1 MEKDAGPPIRRDA
14 EPDVAKRAWL
24 RPLGLFV
31 MTLALSVS
39 SAGILVAIPFLTLA
53 MVFGLRS
60 FNAVVAAVLAAL
72 VSFGSVAGGG
82 TWYLERGWT
91 MVLAGWFVVVTMRWP
106 TAHFFPRAL
115 GAVLATALV
124 VPVLLVF
131 QPGSWSTIDWI
142 VSEGVMRSVS
152 VAFDVFMEL
161 SPEGAV
167 PTAVVDTVFETAA
180 QQGRIFPALLGL
192 SSLTGLGVA
201 WWGYVRLAWGS
212 DQSVA
217 PLRDFRFHD
226 DLVWLLLAGLALI
239 VFGLGEG
246 WTRAGT
252 NAVVFMGGLYAVRG
266 AAVLLFFNGG
276 VTLLGF
282 LLLLVGMLLFA
293 PVLLMGALVVGVGDT
308 WLDLRARAGA
318 ISGTKT

>member
-152 VAFDVFMEL
+152 VAV
-161 SPEGAV
+161 
-167 PTAVVDTVFETAA
+167 
-180 QQGRIFPALLGL
+180 
-192 SSLTGLGVA
+192 
-201 WWGYVRLAWGS
+201 
-212 DQSVA
+212 
-217 PLRDFRFHD
+217 
-226 DLVWLLLAGLALI
+226 
-239 VFGLGEG
+239 
-246 WTRAGT
+246 
-252 NAVVFMGGLYAVRG
+252 
-266 AAVLLFFNGG
+266 
-276 VTLLGF
+276 
-282 LLLLVGMLLFA
+282 
-293 PVLLMGALVVGVGDT
+293 
-308 WLDLRARAGA
+308 
-318 ISGTKT
+318 